1 MKKKTWI
8 SAIILI
14 IILEGVGFLSG
25 YLSGDIAAEY
35 VQLIKPPFAPPG
47 WLFAVVWPVL
57 YALMGI
63 AVSII
68 YRDDGEE
75 SNTALFWFFVQLL
88 FNFSWSIIFFRF
100 GAYWIALIILVIL
113 DILVAYTI
121 YLFYKINKTAGLLLV
136 PYLIWI
142 LFATYLNLGFA
153 LLN

>member
-1 MKKKTWI
+1 MKKKTWV
-8 SAIILI
+8 SAIIF
-14 IILEGVGFLSG
+14 IILLEGIGFLSS
-25 YLSGDIAAEY
+25 YLSGDIAAHY
-35 VQLIKPPFAPPG
+35 AQLIKPPFAPPG
-47 WLFAVVWPVL
+47 WLFGVVWPVL

-68 YRDDGEE
+68 YRDDSKE

-100 GAYWIALIILVIL
+100 GAYWIALIVIIIL

-121 YLFYKINKTAGLLLV
+121 YRFYKINETAGRLMI

-153 LLN
+153 MFN